1 MDDEKRHI
9 YVSIDGLE
17 KLQDTMSMKTKYQ
30 FSEGDILRVTSY
42 KVGSTDT
49 TTIAESNVGGIVEFD
64 VVKTVVLEDDNKNP
78 LRIGTYSEGDLTR
91 NGKVGRFLVL
101 QAPQVDAG
109 VQNAD
114 GDRVRYPGF
123 DWNSITNTDYP
134 YEENSAQVT
143 SSNSNFWNQ
152 ECVGRNTHPKEQN
165 NRLGIL

>member
-1 MDDEKRHI
+1 
-9 YVSIDGLE
+9 
-17 KLQDTMSMKTKYQ
+17 MKTKYQ

-114 GDRVRYPGF
+114 GDRVRY
-123 DWNSITNTDYP
+123 SR
-134 YEENSAQVT
+134 V
-143 SSNSNFWNQ
+143 
-152 ECVGRNTHPKEQN
+152 
-165 NRLGIL
+165 